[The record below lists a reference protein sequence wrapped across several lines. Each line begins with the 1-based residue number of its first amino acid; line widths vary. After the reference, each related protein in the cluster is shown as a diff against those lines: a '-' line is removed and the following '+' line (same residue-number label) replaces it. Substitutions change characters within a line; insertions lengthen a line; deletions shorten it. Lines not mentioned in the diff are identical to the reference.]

1 LVSLP
6 EFFLEKN
13 DTCTIDSTF
22 VDSAGTAWFL
32 IRTGEK
38 NGWSRAESIRFRVDN
53 DKEPEE
59 QNTDGLKK
67 TERIKP
73 D

>member
-1 LVSLP
+1 MEQSGINTVP
-6 EFFLEKN
+6 
-13 DTCTIDSTF
+13 
-22 VDSAGTAWFL
+22 
-32 IRTGEK
+32 
-38 NGWSRAESIRFRVDN
+38 VDN